1 MYQRLRD
8 LREDR
13 DLPQRVLAE
22 LLHVSQATYSRY
34 ESGGLDIPSGFI
46 TPAWIISLGWRRIR
60 RRIGGIHRGGDGD
73 YLITREYDELPA
85 DAGVCGGPFRY
96 SGGGFKQ
103 RASINTKGKRERQ
116 DCKSDPP
123 ML

>member
-34 ESGGLDIPSGFI
+34 ESGGLDIPSGALIALARFYHTSVDYI
-46 TPAWIISLGWRRIR
+46 LGLAENPTPD
-60 RRIGGIHRGGDGD
+60 GGDSPG
-73 YLITREYDELPA
+73 R
-85 DAGVCGGPFRY
+85 
-96 SGGGFKQ
+96 
-103 RASINTKGKRERQ
+103 
-116 DCKSDPP
+116 
-123 ML
+123 